1 MTDMTDM
8 TDTNDATGSTGL
20 GEERL
25 EILRLVEN
33 QTVSAEE
40 AARLLEA
47 LDRSDRDRQ
56 HQDTVAFFPG
66 PPQPPPFA
74 GDRSHPRPRGR
85 NVRIR
90 ITDVEEEETR
100 LNLVLPHPLLEAGL
114 KMAKRFAPD
123 HLLDA
128 KDIRESIDEGFEGPI
143 LDILDDDQRVEIVV
157 EVPANPSP
165 EFERLREIGR
175 FVKDFER

>member
-1 MTDMTDM
+1 MN
-8 TDTNDATGSTGL
+8 DTNGGIDATGPAGL

-33 QTVSAEE
+33 QTVTAEE

-56 HQDTVAFFPG
+56 DTVAFMPG
-66 PPQPPPFA
+66 VPPIPQRAFAPPP
-74 GDRSHPRPRGR
+74 PRPRGR

-90 ITDVEEEETR
+90 ITDVDEDETK

-123 HLLDA
+123 HLLEA
-128 KDIRESIDEGFEGPI
+128 RDIRESIDEGFEGPI
-143 LDILDDDQRVEIVV
+143 LDILDDDQRVEIIV
-157 EVPANPSP
+157 EVP
-165 EFERLREIGR
+165 EGTGTDVRELREIGR
-175 FVKDFER
+175 IVKGLGR